1 MPTDDD
7 PIERPYTLMRRQR
20 SFVARPSAAP
30 PPMAEV
36 GDNCT
41 DIPLLTDVVAE
52 NVRQP
57 RNPHE
62 ALDGLKKDLE
72 NEIAT
77 LQTRLLELIDG
88 TRQKL

>member
-7 PIERPYTLMRRQR
+7 PIERTDTLMRRYR
-20 SFVARPSAAP
+20 SFVARPSAVP
-30 PPMAEV
+30 PPTAEV
-36 GDNCT
+36 GDDCA
-41 DIPLLTDVVAE
+41 DIPLLTEVVAE

-62 ALDGLKKDLE
+62 ALDSLKQDLE
-72 NEIAT
+72 NEIAA
-77 LQTRLLELIDG
+77 LQKRLLELIDG

>member
-1 MPTDDD
+1 MSTDDD
-7 PIERPYTLMRRQR
+7 LIDRADTLIRRYR

-30 PPMAEV
+30 PAVE
-36 GDNCT
+36 NCE

-52 NVRQP
+52 HTRQP
-57 RNPHE
+57 HNPHE
-62 ALDGLKKDLE
+62 ALDSLKKDLE

-77 LQTRLLELIDG
+77 LQKRLLELIDG

>member
-7 PIERPYTLMRRQR
+7 TTERTDTLIRRQR

-30 PPMAEV
+30 PPMAKV
-36 GDNCT
+36 DDNCA
-41 DIPLLTDVVAE
+41 DIPLLTEVVAE
-52 NVRQP
+52 NIRGP

-62 ALDGLKKDLE
+62 ALDSLKKDLE